1 VGNKDQITI
10 NNAKDMKL
18 RTHIHKTAVT
28 ALCILSLSPAL
39 LFAAD
44 TTQPAVAHGII
55 KSVDIT
61 AHTLV
66 VTEHKSNTELT
77 FQWNDQTQFTE
88 RGQSATASALKE
100 GERVQLTY
108 APGGTTPILQSVR
121 IAPARTGKHSANNLF
136 PAGSSGA

>member
-1 VGNKDQITI
+1 
-10 NNAKDMKL
+10 MKL
-18 RTHIHKTAVT
+18 HTHIHKMVVT

-55 KSVDIT
+55 KSVDMT

-88 RGQSATASALKE
+88 RGQSATADVLKQ

-108 APGGTTPILQSVR
+108 APGGATPILQSVR
-121 IAPARTGKHSANNLF
+121 IDRKSVV
-136 PAGSSGA
+136 

>member
-1 VGNKDQITI
+1 
-10 NNAKDMKL
+10 MKL
-18 RTHIHKTAVT
+18 HTHIHKTTVT
-28 ALCILSLSPAL
+28 ALCILSLGPAL

-44 TTQPAVAHGII
+44 PPQPSVAHGTI
-55 KSVDIT
+55 KSVDMA

-66 VTEHKSNTELT
+66 FTERKDNTEHM

-108 APGGTTPILQSVR
+108 APGTDTPILQSVH
-121 IAPARTGKHSANNLF
+121 IAPARTGRHSANNSL
-136 PAGSSGA
+136 PARISGA